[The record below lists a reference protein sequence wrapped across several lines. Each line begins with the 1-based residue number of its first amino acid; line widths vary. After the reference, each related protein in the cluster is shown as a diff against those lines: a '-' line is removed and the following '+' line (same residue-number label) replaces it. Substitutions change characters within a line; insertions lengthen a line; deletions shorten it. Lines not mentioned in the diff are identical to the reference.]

1 MLPLS
6 AVGADVLGRVLVTET
21 GAPLGWRLL
30 LHALV
35 NCCGRDGHQCSY
47 RHPEFAGLDF
57 TISNL
62 LPPRSPILSLPPSL
76 SPSLAS
82 LPFIYQI
89 APTRSQLSPV
99 WGSFLGWISVKWT
112 HGIGRQSVTLS
123 RDERE
128 WEWWAPRRRCRVE
141 GQKFM
146 LQMHLRSMIISPDVR
161 PHDT

>member
-6 AVGADVLGRVLVTET
+6 VLGQMYRGVFWWQRLGLRLADVFFCMLGSTAAAET
-21 GAPLGWRLL
+21 DISGAIAIP
-30 LHALV
+30 
-35 NCCGRDGHQCSY
+35 
-47 RHPEFAGLDF
+47 
-57 TISNL
+57 
-62 LPPRSPILSLPPSL
+62 SLPAWISPYL
-76 SPSLAS
+76 IFCPHVPQFFHFLPPSLAS

-89 APTRSQLSPV
+89 APTRSQLDPV
-99 WGSFLGWISVKWT
+99 GGSFLGWISVKWT